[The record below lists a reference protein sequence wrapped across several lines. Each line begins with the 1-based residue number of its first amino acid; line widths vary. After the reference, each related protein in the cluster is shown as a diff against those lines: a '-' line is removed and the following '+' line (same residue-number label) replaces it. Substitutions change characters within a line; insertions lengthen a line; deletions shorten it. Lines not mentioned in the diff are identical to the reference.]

1 MASIVLA
8 GGRSTRLGRDKVSLV
23 IGGEGLLQ
31 RTINHLKRL
40 NQEIIL
46 VLAQG
51 QPLSKLDSSTDVR
64 LAMDVELG
72 KGPLVGVYSG
82 LKASND
88 DYNVVVACDMPFL
101 NVELMRYMIGLGP
114 GFDIVIPR
122 IGDKVEPLHAV
133 YSKSCLDII
142 EGMMS
147 EGNLKVSN
155 LLELAN
161 ARFVEG
167 DELDKFDPD
176 HQSWFNINMPADL
189 KKAEEILNRERSK

>member
-8 GGRSTRLGRDKVSLV
+8 GGRSTRLGQDKVSLV
-23 IGGEGLLQ
+23 IGVEGLLQ
-31 RTINHLKRL
+31 RTINHLKQL

-51 QPLSKLDSSTDVR
+51 QSLPEIDNSTDVR
-64 LAMDVELG
+64 ITMDMELG

-82 LKASND
+82 MKVSND
-88 DYNVVVACDMPFL
+88 DDNVVVACDMPFL
-101 NVELMRYMIGLGP
+101 NVELLRYMIGLIP
-114 GFDIVIPR
+114 GFDMVIPR

-133 YSKSCLDII
+133 YSRSCLDII
-142 EGMMS
+142 ERMMS

-155 LLELAN
+155 LLELVN
-161 ARFVEG
+161 VRYVEV

-189 KKAEEILNRERSK
+189 KKAEEILNQERSK

>member
-8 GGRSTRLGRDKVSLV
+8 GGRSTRLGQDKVSLV

-31 RTINHLKRL
+31 RTISHLKQL

-51 QPLSKLDSSTDVR
+51 QSLPEFDNSTDVR

-72 KGPLVGVYSG
+72 NGPLVGVYSG

-88 DYNVVVACDMPFL
+88 DYNIVVACDMPFL
-101 NVELMRYMIGLGP
+101 NIELLRYMIGLVP

-122 IGDKVEPLHAV
+122 VGDKVEPLHAV
-133 YSKSCLDII
+133 YSRSCLDII
-142 EGMMS
+142 EGMIS

-155 LLELAN
+155 LLELVKV
-161 ARFVEG
+161 RYVEG

-189 KKAEEILNRERSK
+189 KKAEEILNWERLK

>member
-8 GGRSTRLGRDKVSLV
+8 GGRSSRLGQDKISLV

-31 RTINHLKRL
+31 RTIDHLKQL

-51 QPLSKLDSSTDVR
+51 QSLPEFDSSTDVR
-64 LAMDVELG
+64 LVMDVELG

-88 DYNVVVACDMPFL
+88 DYNVIVACDMPFL
-101 NVELMRYMIGLGP
+101 NVELLRYMTGVVP
-114 GFDIVIPR
+114 GFDIAIPR

-133 YSKSCLDII
+133 YSRACLDII
-142 EGMMS
+142 ETMMR
-147 EGNLKVSN
+147 ERNLKVSN

-161 ARFVEG
+161 ARFIEG
-167 DELDKFDPD
+167 DELDKFDPN
-176 HQSWFNINMPADL
+176 HESWFNINMPADL
-189 KKAEEILNRERSK
+189 KKAEEILNWERSK

>member
-8 GGRSTRLGRDKVSLV
+8 GGRSTRLGHDKVSLV

-31 RTINHLKRL
+31 RTINHLKQL

-51 QPLSKLDSSTDVR
+51 QSLPELDNSTDVR

-72 KGPLVGVYSG
+72 RGPLIGVYSG
-82 LKASND
+82 LKVSDD

-101 NVELMRYMIGLGP
+101 NIELLRYMIGLVP

-133 YSKSCLDII
+133 YSRSCLDII
-142 EGMMS
+142 ERMMR

-155 LLELAN
+155 LLELVKV
-161 ARFVEG
+161 RYIDG

-176 HQSWFNINMPADL
+176 HRSWFNINMPADL
-189 KKAEEILNRERSK
+189 KEAERILMEK